1 MTFYR
6 QVLSALELID
16 LYKKRPGVEG
26 RDVNDIENKVRA
38 LYPEEVIRRA
48 KELSDQIGYLG
59 AYTPT
64 KGVLAIRQSIARFIQ
79 SRDQTPDAVVDPENI
94 FLTNGAS
101 DGINRILQLIVGG
114 QRKKVGVLVPVPQ
127 YPLYSAT
134 LTLLG
139 AEMVPY
145 YLEEDRNWGLTKN
158 ELDRAIAEAR
168 NNGIGVKAMVMI
180 NPGNPT
186 GNVFD
191 RSSLEMIIK
200 TCSSEGIVLLA
211 DEVYQENVYAEK
223 PFLSARRI
231 AMENGVRIE
240 LFSFH
245 STSKGLLGECSR
257 RGGYFQCH
265 GIDADV
271 MQQILKL
278 SSMSLS
284 SNVIGQ
290 VMMGLLVEGPKEGN
304 ESHEQFVKEKRDVYE
319 SLKRR
324 GRMLHEAFNKLES
337 VTCNPAEGAMYL
349 FPRLHLPQR
358 FIQECKDKDE
368 HPEDIYC
375 LQLLAA
381 TGICLVP
388 GWGFGQREGTYHL
401 RSTFL
406 PPESEMRDFVER
418 VSKFHAGFMSTYK

>member
-6 QVLSALELID
+6 EALSALELID
-16 LYKKRPGVEG
+16 LHKKRPGMGEK
-26 RDVNDIENKVRA
+26 DSNDIENKLNT
-38 LYPEEVIRRA
+38 LYSNEVIRRA
-48 KELSDQIGYLG
+48 KELSEQIGYLG

-79 SRDQTPDAVVDPENI
+79 VRDQTPNIDVDPEHI

-101 DGINRILQLIVGG
+101 DGIHRILQLIVGG
-114 QRKKVGVLVPVPQ
+114 QHEKVGVLVPVPQ

-145 YLEEDRNWGLTKN
+145 YLDEDRNWGLTKD
-158 ELDRAIAEAR
+158 ELDRAIREAR
-168 NNGIGVKAMVMI
+168 SSGIKVKAMVMI

-191 RSSLEMIIK
+191 KASLEMIVK

-211 DEVYQENVYAEK
+211 DEVYQENIYTEK
-223 PFLSARRI
+223 PFFSARRI
-231 AMENGVRIE
+231 ALENNVQIE

-271 MQQILKL
+271 MQQVLKL

-290 VMMGLLVEGPKEGN
+290 VMVGLLVEGPVKDTEPYD
-304 ESHEQFVKEKRDVYE
+304 QFIREKKDIYE

-324 GRMLHEAFNKLES
+324 GKLLHEAFTNLKD

-349 FPRLHLPQR
+349 FPRLNFPQR
-358 FIQECKDKDE
+358 FIQECKEKDE

-375 LQLLAA
+375 LQLLET

-388 GWGFGQREGTYHL
+388 GWGFGEREGTYHL

-406 PPESEMRDFVER
+406 PPESEMREFVGK
-418 VSKFHAGFMSTYK
+418 VSKFHADFMSTYK